1 MPASGPPLLEN
12 PTATTFRSR
21 LARIGKVSVRD
32 YGILVAIAIF
42 VVVVQIQNDSFLTK
56 DNLLNI
62 GDQWAPVAIMAAGMT
77 FVLIG
82 GGFDLSVGSVLAFS
96 ATLSAS
102 IVANHSAV
110 LAFLAAMGLGIGVGV
125 LNGLLVTWLNINPF
139 IATLGTAQMV
149 RGFALIYSDGGTY
162 RTSSDFLDAIGRSKV
177 AGIPVPVLI
186 MLGVMIVLGL
196 VLAYTVYGRRIYAI
210 GGNDEASFL
219 GGVRTDRIRAST
231 YVISGAC
238 AALAGVIYAGRIG
251 SGQGNLAAGIE
262 LDVIAAALIGGIS
275 IAGGEGAMWR
285 AAAGVALL
293 AILQN
298 FFNQANVGGF
308 WQLVVKGGIII
319 TAVGIDSYSKKR
331 HRRPLGATLKGVFGK
346 GWPGDRGHSSGIERH
361 EEGKGGKT

>member
-1 MPASGPPLLEN
+1 
-12 PTATTFRSR
+12 
-21 LARIGKVSVRD
+21 
-32 YGILVAIAIF
+32 
-42 VVVVQIQNDSFLTK
+42 
-56 DNLLNI
+56 
-62 GDQWAPVAIMAAGMT
+62 
-77 FVLIG
+77 
-82 GGFDLSVGSVLAFS
+82 
-96 ATLSAS
+96 
-102 IVANHSAV
+102 
-110 LAFLAAMGLGIGVGV
+110 
-125 LNGLLVTWLNINPF
+125 
-139 IATLGTAQMV
+139 
-149 RGFALIYSDGGTY
+149 
-162 RTSSDFLDAIGRSKV
+162 
-177 AGIPVPVLI
+177 
-186 MLGVMIVLGL
+186 MIVLGL
-196 VLAYTVYGRRIYAI
+196 VLAYTVYGRRIYAV

-331 HRRPLGATLKGVFGK
+331 HRRPLGAALRGVFSS
-346 GWPGDRGHSSGIERH
+346 GWPGDRGRASGTERNQR
-361 EEGKGGKT
+361 GNGGKT

>member
-1 MPASGPPLLEN
+1 
-12 PTATTFRSR
+12 
-21 LARIGKVSVRD
+21 
-32 YGILVAIAIF
+32 
-42 VVVVQIQNDSFLTK
+42 
-56 DNLLNI
+56 
-62 GDQWAPVAIMAAGMT
+62 MT

-102 IVANHSAV
+102 LVENHSAGV
-110 LAFLAAMGLGIGVGV
+110 AFAGAMGMGVGV
-125 LNGLLVTWLNINPF
+125 GLLNGLLVTWLNINPF
-139 IATLGTAQMV
+139 VATLGTAQMV

-162 RTSSDFLDAIGRSKV
+162 RTSSDFLEAIGRDEV
-177 AGIPVPVLI
+177 AGVPVPLLI
-186 MLGVMIVLGL
+186 AVAILIGLGL
-196 VLAYTVYGRRIYAI
+196 LLAYSVYGRRVYAV
-210 GGNDEASFL
+210 GGNSEASFL
-219 GGVRTDRIRAST
+219 AGIRTDRVRAST
-231 YVISGAC
+231 YVICGAC

-308 WQLVVKGGIII
+308 WQLVVKGAIII
-319 TAVGIDSYSKKR
+319 TAVGIDSYSKKQY
-331 HRRPLGATLKGVFGK
+331 RRPLRTTIRTALG
-346 GWPGDRGHSSGIERH
+346 RSSRRRQPPPAMTSPSADSKDGGTDGPRH
-361 EEGKGGKT
+361 V

>member
-1 MPASGPPLLEN
+1 MPTSGSPA
-12 PTATTFRSR
+12 PTGLPSQ
-21 LARIGKVSVRD
+21 LARVGKVSVRD

-42 VVVVQIQNDSFLTK
+42 IVIVQVQNDTFLTK

-102 IVANHSAV
+102 LVASHSAV
-110 LAFLAAMGLGIGVGV
+110 LAFIAAMALGVGVGV

-162 RTSSDFLDAIGRSKV
+162 RTSSEFLHSIGRSKIADV
-177 AGIPVPVLI
+177 PVPVFI
-186 MLGVMIVLGL
+186 MLGVLIILGL
-196 VLAYTVYGRRIYAI
+196 VLAYTVYGRRVYAV

-331 HRRPLGATLKGVFGK
+331 YRRPFSTTLKTAFG
-346 GWPGDRGHSSGIERH
+346 GGRSRDQSPSPGIERNEH
-361 EEGKGGKT
+361 RNGDDA

>member
-1 MPASGPPLLEN
+1 
-12 PTATTFRSR
+12 
-21 LARIGKVSVRD
+21 
-32 YGILVAIAIF
+32 
-42 VVVVQIQNDSFLTK
+42 
-56 DNLLNI
+56 
-62 GDQWAPVAIMAAGMT
+62 MAAGMT

-102 IVANHSAV
+102 LVENHSAA
-110 LAFLAAMGLGIGVGV
+110 LAFLAAMGLGIGVGL

-139 IATLGTAQMV
+139 VATLGTAQMV

-162 RTSSDFLDAIGRSKV
+162 RISSDFFDTIGRGKV
-177 AGIPVPVLI
+177 ASIPISVLI

-219 GGVRTDRIRAST
+219 GGIRTDRVRAST
-231 YVISGAC
+231 YVICGAC

-308 WQLVVKGGIII
+308 WQLVVKGAIIV
-319 TAVGIDSYSKKR
+319 TAVGIDSYSKKP
-331 HRRPLGATLKGVFGK
+331 HRRPLGATIKGALGR
-346 GWPGDRGHSSGIERH
+346 GWPMERPRTLNTRNTTRTGDDSANGG
-361 EEGKGGKT
+361 EE

>member
-1 MPASGPPLLEN
+1 MPASNPATPEN
-12 PTATTFRSR
+12 PTTTAFRSR

-42 VVVVQIQNDSFLTK
+42 IVVVQVQNDSFLTK

-102 IVANHSAV
+102 LVANHSAA
-110 LAFLAAMGLGIGVGV
+110 LAFVAAMGLGIGVGV

-162 RTSSDFLDAIGRSKV
+162 RTSSEFLDSIGRSDV

-186 MLGVMIVLGL
+186 MLGVMIILGL
-196 VLAYTVYGRRIYAI
+196 VLAYTVYGRRLYAV

-331 HRRPLGATLKGVFGK
+331 HRRPLRATLKAAFGR
-346 GWPGDRGHSSGIERH
+346 GWPTDRSRSPRIGRDKHAN
-361 EEGKGGKT
+361 GGKE